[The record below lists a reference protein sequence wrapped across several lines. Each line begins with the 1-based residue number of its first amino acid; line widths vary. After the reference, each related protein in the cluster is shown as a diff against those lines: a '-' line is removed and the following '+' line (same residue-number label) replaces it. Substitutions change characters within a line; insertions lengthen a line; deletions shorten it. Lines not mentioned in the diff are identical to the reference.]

1 MENPRCG
8 PAAFAASDAA
18 LDAAEVRRPL
28 CGSSPGQAYVV
39 AIRGCDN
46 FCSYCVVPLVRGPER
61 SRAPAVILEEVRRLV
76 GQGARQITLLG
87 QAVNKYA
94 AQEGGRRWDLADLLA
109 KVAETPGLTRLSFI
123 TSHPASMTERLAQV
137 FRDVPAVIPYLH
149 MPAQAGSDAVLARMN
164 RGYTVAEY
172 LDRVAMVR
180 AMRPGLAA
188 ASDFIVGF
196 PGESEA
202 DFEATCDLVRRARFS
217 GAFVFK
223 YSPRPGTAAAKRLT
237 DDVPDAEKRRRN
249 SALLALVEEITG
261 EENRK
266 FVGRTVRVFVEKL
279 SPRPH
284 AKKGSDPSTD
294 KGSDPFFAASN
305 PQSAIRNP
313 QLRGR
318 TPCNRIVVFDGL
330 PSLVGT
336 EVDVEVVDST
346 PLTLFAR
353 ADSLAGRDLR

>member
-1 MENPRCG
+1 
-8 PAAFAASDAA
+8 
-18 LDAAEVRRPL
+18 
-28 CGSSPGQAYVV
+28 
-39 AIRGCDN
+39 
-46 FCSYCVVPLVRGPER
+46 
-61 SRAPAVILEEVRRLV
+61 
-76 GQGARQITLLG
+76 
-87 QAVNKYA
+87 
-94 AQEGGRRWDLADLLA
+94 
-109 KVAETPGLTRLSFI
+109 
-123 TSHPASMTERLAQV
+123 
-137 FRDVPAVIPYLH
+137 
-149 MPAQAGSDAVLARMN
+149 
-164 RGYTVAEY
+164 
-172 LDRVAMVR
+172 
-180 AMRPGLAA
+180 
-188 ASDFIVGF
+188 
-196 PGESEA
+196 
-202 DFEATCDLVRRARFS
+202 
-217 GAFVFK
+217 VFK

-266 FVGRTVRVFVEKL
+266 FVGCTVRVFVEEL